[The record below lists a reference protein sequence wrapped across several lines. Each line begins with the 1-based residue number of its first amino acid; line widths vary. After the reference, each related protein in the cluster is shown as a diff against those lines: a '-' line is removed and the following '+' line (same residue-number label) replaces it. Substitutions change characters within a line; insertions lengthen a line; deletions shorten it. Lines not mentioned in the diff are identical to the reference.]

1 MRKTEQLRIRKITNA
16 SGGTYDYVK
25 TDIVPSGEFWVI
37 QHTSYEN
44 QTGARG
50 NFRRYIERGD
60 YNHYLGE
67 HQSPGAAELITSDN
81 EVWLMQGD
89 RLTIRQ
95 ASATA
100 ADVLALYCTGYK
112 VFADE
117 IGG

>member
-1 MRKTEQLRIRKITNA
+1 MRKTEQIRIRKTTTA
-16 SGGTYDYVK
+16 AGGTYDYVK
-25 TDIVPSGEFWVI
+25 SGRVSAGEFWVI
-37 QHTSYEN
+37 QHTAYEN

-50 NFRRYIERGD
+50 TFRRYIDRGD

-67 HQSPGAAELITSDN
+67 HQSPGAAELITSDA

-89 RLTIRQ
+89 ELVIRQ

-100 ADVLALYCTGYK
+100 SDVLALYCTGYK
-112 VFADE
+112 VYADD